1 MIGTDKVRM
10 SIIQGGTQ
18 PLYREDAGLHVLQGD
33 AGNGRRPLEFFFS
46 EFRNGFGAYQGNQ
59 IFNDVSS
66 EEWELV

>member
-10 SIIQGGTQ
+10 SIYHGTGQ
-18 PLYREDAGLHVLQGD
+18 PLYKENGGIHFLQANAGNDRQVLQF
-33 AGNGRRPLEFFFS
+33 NFS

-59 IFNDVSS
+59 LFNDGAS